1 MKDIIRFV
9 PVEVVSCVSFMSG
22 KEKRSVMEVA
32 SIVLIPYMKSGK
44 IVITE
49 SPFPEIFLQ

>member
-22 KEKRSVMEVA
+22 KEKRSGMEVA